1 MKTKTLKN
9 QKPIEVDLH
18 LRYRCPK
25 IKCGYDHWISLRQAK
40 TKNFKIVCD
49 CGNVFHPKQVLK
61 IKVLYKNKTKKKSC
75 SDRIE
80 TQSVLDRIVPEDTKN
95 NCSKMLMKYGF
106 TKEES
111 LTLIHKAYKQSKI
124 ESQSLLI
131 KFILQNLE
139 TLNDF
144 S

>member
-1 MKTKTLKN
+1 MKTTKK

-25 IKCGYDHWISLRQAK
+25 VKCGYDHWISLRQAR

-49 CGNVFHPKQVLK
+49 CGNVFNPKQVIK
-61 IKVLYKNKTKKKSC
+61 IKVLYKNKTKKKFC
-75 SDRIE
+75 SDRVE
-80 TQSVLDRIVPEDTKN
+80 TKPVLDTIVSEETKN
-95 NCSKMLMKYGF
+95 SCSKLLMTYGF

-111 LTLIHKAYKQSKI
+111 FILIDKAHKQSKI
-124 ESQSLLI
+124 DSPSLLV